1 MNKLSEKM
9 HSFVKTL
16 SSTERDELYR
26 YLWSDYVRNDV
37 REHLSRDDIGLSD
50 EDVNAIVEDVVEY
63 YVYNGEYDCE
73 LSYWDNISL
82 SQTPYAVSIFVSSA
96 DPLLQAAVKGGCPP
110 SDCFLQKLF

>member
-1 MNKLSEKM
+1 M

-50 EDVNAIVEDVVEY
+50 EDVNAIVEAVVEY

-73 LSYWDNISL
+73 LSYWDNIRHTPSRYSYL
-82 SQTPYAVSIFVSSA
+82 QTTLCSKTP
-96 DPLLQAAVKGGCPP
+96 
-110 SDCFLQKLF
+110 

>member
-50 EDVNAIVEDVVEY
+50 EDVNAIVETVVEY

-73 LSYWDNISL
+73 LSYWDNISNL
-82 SQTPYAVSIFVSSA
+82 ITNAIRRLDIRIFRRPSA
-96 DPLLQAAVKGGCPP
+96 PRRRRRL
-110 SDCFLQKLF
+110 

>member
-73 LSYWDNISL
+73 LSEQNPELTYW
-82 SQTPYAVSIFVSSA
+82 
-96 DPLLQAAVKGGCPP
+96 G
-110 SDCFLQKLF
+110 QKWIEQDEESTGKALEYNEELIEQD